1 MKQKAKISE
10 EQNVDES
17 GPSKK
22 KQKAK
27 IPNKQNVDEEEQK
40 VDESGPSKKMRK
52 AKRKKGKSEQMVDKH
67 EEEENEEPELT
78 NSGLYSSESSDID
91 HRFSFWSSEDSQDE
105 PIRKTTSAAA
115 VARPPV
121 VRDVK
126 VTHANT
132 AEYDILTGLATHCNE
147 DTQEITDDFHQG
159 DGDKVI
165 AHFPSGVFLEVS
177 GLLWS
182 SLQSSGKHKISA
194 KKRAL
199 GKDHPADALVS
210 KAREE
215 LKAREAPNGDTIVAK
230 PSKQQGGTWVIQF
243 FRNKALLGQITS
255 KTCGPDAM
263 IETANKLTKT
273 ITKRDITEK
282 EGFIKARD
290 EIVAKVDAT
299 GQHP

>member
-1 MKQKAKISE
+1 MLSQLKIPEGQNVDEE

-22 KQKAK
+22 K
-27 IPNKQNVDEEEQK
+27 
-40 VDESGPSKKMRK
+40 RK
-52 AKRKKGKSEQMVDKH
+52 AKKKKSKGGQMVDKH
-67 EEEENEEPELT
+67 EEEENEELKLT
-78 NSGLYSSESSDID
+78 NSGPYSESSDTD
-91 HRFSFWSSEDSQDE
+91 HRFSFWTSEDSQDE
-105 PIRKTTSAAA
+105 PIRIETTSAAA

-121 VRDVK
+121 VREVK

-132 AEYDILTGLATHCNE
+132 AEYDILTGLATDNNE
-147 DTQEITDDFHQG
+147 DTQETTDDFHEG

-165 AHFPSGVFLEVS
+165 AHFPSGAKIEVS

-210 KAREE
+210 KARAF
-215 LKAREAPNGDTIVAK
+215 LTAREAPNGDTIVAK
-230 PSKQQGGTWVIQF
+230 PSKQQGETWIIQF
-243 FRNKALLGQITS
+243 FRDNALLGQLTS

-263 IETANKLTKT
+263 IPTANKLTKI